1 MKKILVTGGLGFIG
15 INISILLKASGYDIT
30 IIDSCNEKS
39 GYNKYH
45 EEIACKNGIM
55 VIKDS
60 IGNIS
65 RHTDE
70 IAGTECIINLAAL
83 ISHIDS
89 INDPLTDIE
98 NNTVEHVRFIKSVT
112 DTLRDV
118 RIIFAS
124 TRQIYGR
131 QASLPVNENTCVNP
145 VDANGINKYAA
156 ELYHRVFTDI
166 TGMDLLVLRITN
178 VYGPYMYIRDKRL
191 SFIGWFLNRM
201 LNGQDIEIYGTGEQ
215 KRDMLY
221 VEDLCRTI
229 AGAVESSHT
238 GIYNLSGART
248 YSLNEIAGL
257 CRDIA
262 GVNIKRIAFPENI
275 SRIDIGS
282 FSASNELAM
291 RDLGHNPETDL
302 KAGLIKTI
310 EYYRGHSKRYL

>member
-45 EEIACKNGIM
+45 EEIACKNGIR

-65 RHTDE
+65 RHADG

-131 QASLPVNENTCVNP
+131 QPSLPVNENTCVNP

-238 GIYNLSGART
+238 GIYNISGART
-248 YSLNEIAGL
+248 HSLNEIAGL
-257 CRDIA
+257 CREIS
-262 GVNIKRIAFPENI
+262 GVNIKRTAFPENI

-291 RDLGHNPETDL
+291 RDLGHDPQTDL
-302 KAGLIKTI
+302 KNGLIKTI
-310 EYYRGHSKRYL
+310 EYYKGHSERYL